1 MAGLLEAMVKAAER
15 TTGGF
20 KHQEDAAAGRI
31 DAWAAERCLGGGAQ
45 SGRVMPGR
53 LFEALARAAERCL
66 DDFETVAGLLEALAR
81 MVERCGSNITDAV
94 SVDGIHATAGQIDTE
109 LFEALA
115 RTAERRMGAFDS
127 QEAANTAWAFAAAV
141 QIDTELFGA
150 WVGAGER
157 RMSDSDPQAIAGA
170 AWAFA
175 AAGLTVAE
183 LHKALAT
190 WRRCTWRCRDDFN
203 PQNVTTTASA
213 FETARQLFEAL
224 ARAAERRM
232 GGQTFAYA
240 GQTDAELR
248 EAWIRAVCF
257 DSFEEPPPMG
267 IVCEEGEALAA
278 EALAKAWQRLQDG
291 VSVVGRLAA
300 EALTRVAQPG
310 VRSAIGGLAKVVQ
323 RDDQL
328 SSEAGPVEAPNG
340 GRALSVMMGHNGD
353 SSSSTESQGS
363 QPSVGLA
370 GWISIFQRI
379 LPHEETNRY
388 CAVPHGG
395 ARGCP

>member
-1 MAGLLEAMVKAAER
+1 MKVEAVGGTSFAGLLEAMVKAAESG
-15 TTGGF
+15 TGRF

-31 DAWAAERCLGGGAQ
+31 DAWAAEGCLGGRVQ

-66 DDFETVAGLLEALAR
+66 GDFETVAGLLEALAR

-150 WVGAGER
+150 WAGAGER

-170 AWAFA
+170 AWAFT

-183 LHKALAT
+183 LRKAFA
-190 WRRCTWRCRDDFN
+190 RVTWRCRDDFN
-203 PQNVTTTASA
+203 PQNVTTIASA

-224 ARAAERRM
+224 ALAAERRM

-257 DSFEEPPPMG
+257 DSCEVPPPVG
-267 IVCEEGEALAA
+267 IVFEDGEALAA
-278 EALAKAWQRLQDG
+278 EAFA
-291 VSVVGRLAA
+291 
-300 EALTRVAQPG
+300 
-310 VRSAIGGLAKVVQ
+310 
-323 RDDQL
+323 
-328 SSEAGPVEAPNG
+328 
-340 GRALSVMMGHNGD
+340 
-353 SSSSTESQGS
+353 
-363 QPSVGLA
+363 
-370 GWISIFQRI
+370 
-379 LPHEETNRY
+379 
-388 CAVPHGG
+388 
-395 ARGCP
+395 